1 MDCRIRTPSRIA
13 TRNVKPWWSIFAVPL
28 FACTAAKP
36 PTIAPRTSVEPPR
49 IRLAT
54 PIRLPRIAP
63 PRPALEIALR
73 FDFEPPLDTPDPLSL
88 WATNYFVP
96 EVHSVADGHD
106 LRDADGNPLGP
117 KLSTYDWCNAA
128 LQGTV
133 YVIDVGL
140 FNYAGVTAEVEVDCV
155 EVFPAFKAIS
165 RTRFRVADGPYG
177 DSARGI
183 LVPFRTIAVDTARI
197 PYGSLLF
204 IPEAVGEAFVLPS
217 GEQRVHDGFFFAS
230 DRGGAIKD
238 THIDVFT
245 GNQRKSPLSF
255 VSNKKTETFQAFVVN
270 DEPARI
276 VLAAAHLFR
285 EVEAQ

>member
-1 MDCRIRTPSRIA
+1 MKRR
-13 TRNVKPWWSIFAVPL
+13 WSIFAVPL

-36 PTIAPRTSVEPPR
+36 PTVAARPPGEVSPG
-49 IRLAT
+49 IRLA
-54 PIRLPRIAP
+54 PPPHIPQVAS
-63 PRPALEIALR
+63 PRPALELALR
-73 FDFEPPLDTPDPLSL
+73 FDFAPPLETSDPLSL

-106 LRDADGNPLGP
+106 LRDADGTPLGP

-133 YVIDVGL
+133 RVVDVGL
-140 FNYAGVTAEVEVDCV
+140 FNYAGVTDEVEVDCV

-183 LVPFRTIAVDTARI
+183 LVPFRTIAVDSARI
-197 PYGSLLF
+197 PYGSVLF
-204 IPEAVGEAFVLPS
+204 VPEAIGEAFVLPS
-217 GEQRVHDGFFFAS
+217 GDQRVHDGFFFAS

-245 GNQRKSPLSF
+245 GNQKQSPLSL
-255 VSNKKTETFQAFVVN
+255 VRNKKTEPFEAFLV
-270 DEPARI
+270 DDQHARR

-285 EVEAQ
+285 EVRTPADAADTSAPEQLP